1 MSQKIGMR
9 NDTADIR
16 EVVPFI
22 ELSVIPGG
30 LAIPEELKFESEAY
44 FLSDK

>member
-1 MSQKIGMR
+1 MR

-44 FLSDK
+44 FLNDK